1 MARPGLGSTIERRI
15 AMVIGNSAYRH
26 AGVLKNPVND
36 ARAMARVLGR
46 LGFEVIQGANLGLE
60 GIGDALGEFESRLH
74 ERPDVALLYYAGHGL
89 QVDGRNYLVPID
101 VQISQKTHL
110 STRAVLLSDILDEM
124 AASASTS
131 LLFLDACRENPF
143 SENIARSLGQTGRS
157 MSVRGGLAPMER
169 AGTFIAYAT
178 APDHIAFDGAG
189 QNSPFTSALVGL
201 IETPGLSV
209 GDLMIDV
216 RNKVIAE
223 TKGKQQPW
231 DQSSLRTRFSFVPD
245 PAAGTAPP
253 TSVAPDTAA
262 AYQSNAGPR
271 AFRPVSRSV
280 VVAAAGILGAVG
292 LGFLVW
298 TKLGVSPTGMAPPQV
313 ATADAGVVSIKS
325 VDRPSPQPQVEA
337 QPVAPILSPPTE
349 SGVPQQA
356 AEPPPAESSVVPV
369 VPVVPAERFLD
380 RRVES
385 PGRKTDDRVLLK
397 HIRLDDRIEQL
408 AVSASGKYVALASI
422 RQSATTVSVWN
433 IHTGAQERSLITGPW
448 GVDHLAW
455 GAADDTLSVF
465 ARPQGA
471 SVLTRFHVGSGEQK
485 RILSVPPQTQLLF
498 DNDGQLQGAVYPGE
512 DYPSTF
518 QDGVLQAH
526 TNNRS
531 PIWAP
536 YRVDE
541 FGFFV
546 PRGQKQAGP
555 VYQTQQRASSCSGG
569 TRLIAYLARQ
579 DLVVWAGRSG
589 CFLVWNL
596 KSMKPVRVVEG
607 AGFTNALVITS
618 SADGQL
624 LAIGG
629 RDGAVIIWDT
639 NAWKELRRFQA
650 SSRRITQLA
659 FSPDGRHLAT
669 TGDVDG
675 AAKVWDVLTGSVR
688 AEFLHQAGGALGPMA
703 VTRDGTTLVTTGYD
717 VKAWKMPQ

>member
-1 MARPGLGSTIERRI
+1 
-15 AMVIGNSAYRH
+15 MVIGNSAYRH

-253 TSVAPDTAA
+253 ATVANTPAA
-262 AYQSNAGPR
+262 ADQSNAWPR

-280 VVAAAGILGAVG
+280 VVAAAGFLGAVG
-292 LGFLVW
+292 LGFLAW
-298 TKLGVSPTGMAPPQV
+298 ATLGGRATGVAIPQV
-313 ATADAGVVSIKS
+313 TAVDTGIVAIERA
-325 VDRPSPQPQVEA
+325 DRPSPQSLVDA
-337 QPVAPILSPPTE
+337 QPVAPIISLPTE
-349 SGVPQQA
+349 SGVPLQA
-356 AEPPPAESSVVPV
+356 AEPPPAESTVVPV
-369 VPVVPAERFLD
+369 VPVVPAERFVD
-380 RRVES
+380 RRVET
-385 PGRKTDDRVLLK
+385 PGQKTDDRGLLK
-397 HIRLDDRIEQL
+397 HIRLDDPIKQL
-408 AVSASGKYVALASI
+408 AVSASGTYVALASI

-448 GVDHLAW
+448 GVDQIAW
-455 GAADDTLSVF
+455 GPADDTLSVF
-465 ARPQGA
+465 ARPQGGNE
-471 SVLTRFHVGSGEQK
+471 LTRFHVGSGEQK

-512 DYPSTF
+512 HYPSKY
-518 QDGVLQAH
+518 QDGTLQAL
-526 TNNRS
+526 TYKRS

-546 PRGQKQAGP
+546 PRGQKRVEP
-555 VYQTQQRASSCSGG
+555 VYQPQERAGSCAGG
-569 TRLIAYLARQ
+569 ARLIAYLVRQ
-579 DLVVWAGRSG
+579 DLVVWAGHGG

-596 KSMKPVRVVEG
+596 KTMKPVRVVEG
-607 AGFTNALVITS
+607 AGFTNALAITS
-618 SADGQL
+618 STDGQL
-624 LAIGG
+624 LAIG
-629 RDGAVIIWDT
+629 RQDGAVQIWDT

-703 VTRDGTTLVTTGYD
+703 VTPDGRTLVTTGYD